1 MTSPAVFVR
10 DGDCFVATDLALGPW
25 APGAL
30 HGGAPAAL
38 LAHAFLGTVPSERMR
53 PTRITYEFVRPV
65 PLGPLG
71 VEVQVVRPGRRIT
84 LLDGFLT
91 DPEGVEVARARA
103 LLMVAAE
110 TGTGAV
116 TPPPF
121 PGPSA
126 AAENDWPE
134 GGPMFATHAMDIRF
148 VEGRFR
154 EPGPAT
160 AWFRL
165 RHPLIAGEAVSGLER
180 AVAAGDFGNGIASV
194 LSWDEHT
201 FINPDLTLY
210 LEREPAGE
218 WVALQSQMRVEQGS
232 VAIAESVLWDERG
245 RIGRA
250 VQALLVGPRGGGAT

>member
-1 MTSPAVFVR
+1 MTSQAVFVR
-10 DGDCFVATDLALGPW
+10 DGDRFTATDLALGPW

-38 LAHAFLGTVPSERMR
+38 LAHAFAAAAPSPGMR
-53 PTRITYEFVRPV
+53 PARITYEFVRPV

-71 VEVQVVRPGRRIT
+71 VRVEVVRPGRRLT

-91 DPEGVEVARARA
+91 DPDGVEVTRARA
-103 LLMVAAE
+103 LLMVPAE
-110 TGTGAV
+110 IDAGTQDR
-116 TPPPF
+116 PPF

-126 AAENDWPE
+126 GEVNDWHE
-134 GGPMFATHAMDIRF
+134 DRPMFATHAMEIRF
-148 VEGRFR
+148 VEGLFR

-165 RHPLIAGEAVSGLER
+165 RHPLIGGEPLSGLER
-180 AVAAGDFGNGIASV
+180 MAAAADFGNGIASV
-194 LSWDEHT
+194 LSWTEHT

-210 LEREPAGE
+210 VERDPVGE
-218 WVALQSQMRVEQGS
+218 WVALQSQMRVAQGS
-232 VAIAESVLWDERG
+232 VAMAESVLWDERG

-250 VQALLVGPRGGGAT
+250 VQALLVGPRPT